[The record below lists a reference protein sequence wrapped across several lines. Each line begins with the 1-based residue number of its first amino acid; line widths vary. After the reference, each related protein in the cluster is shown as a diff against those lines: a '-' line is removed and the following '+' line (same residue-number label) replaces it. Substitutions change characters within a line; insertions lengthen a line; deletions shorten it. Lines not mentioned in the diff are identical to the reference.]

1 MTPRGE
7 KITQNQLTIG
17 VKLNK
22 TYTLENIEIITNL
35 GIRSTSLKTTG
46 LNSYKDGLRLK
57 ERPLSL
63 NSEHHGSQGATLMSI
78 AALCKE
84 SRASD
89 HMGVPRFLQLH
100 SALTR
105 ECSPTAHGSGVGLRL
120 MPQMASGLWSST
132 TQCQL
137 WKERKLSFRL
147 TTCFAFCLFSFPTFP
162 PGSLQI
168 PDCLLLS
175 SFPSL
180 SSALPLFYKRLS
192 LSLLTS
198 SGPLVCLP
206 LSASSPFSVSIS
218 ILIQAL
224 FPDAAHSLPN
234 VLIVSAEHQNHQL
247 WRK

>member
-1 MTPRGE
+1 ME
-7 KITQNQLTIG
+7 DLNQ
-17 VKLNK
+17 

-120 MPQMASGLWSST
+120 MPQMASGL
-132 TQCQL
+132 
-137 WKERKLSFRL
+137 
-147 TTCFAFCLFSFPTFP
+147 
-162 PGSLQI
+162 
-168 PDCLLLS
+168 
-175 SFPSL
+175 
-180 SSALPLFYKRLS
+180 
-192 LSLLTS
+192 
-198 SGPLVCLP
+198 
-206 LSASSPFSVSIS
+206 
-218 ILIQAL
+218 
-224 FPDAAHSLPN
+224 
-234 VLIVSAEHQNHQL
+234 
-247 WRK
+247 